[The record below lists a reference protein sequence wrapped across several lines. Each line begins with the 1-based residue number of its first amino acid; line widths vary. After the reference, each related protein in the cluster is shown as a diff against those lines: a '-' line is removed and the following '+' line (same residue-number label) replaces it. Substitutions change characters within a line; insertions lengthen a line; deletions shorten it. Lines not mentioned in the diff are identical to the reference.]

1 MSLKVQ
7 ILKAQK
13 ILVGSVG
20 VATLSFLAGCRSA
33 VSNLMAAPSCDVAP
47 NAPYCIGPRP
57 DAKPDTRVDAAVDVG
72 ADGHDTRDD
81 TASDAMDTAD
91 DATDAADGATDA
103 ADGAAPDAQ
112 DSGSDKLADATDGTG

>member
-1 MSLKVQ
+1 MARLAGSRFALPRLPGGAMSLKVQ

-47 NAPYCIGPRP
+47 NASYCIGPRP
-57 DAKPDTRVDAAVDVG
+57 DAEADTWVDAALEAG
-72 ADGHDTRDD
+72 ADAHDTRGD
-81 TASDAMDTAD
+81 TANDAMDGTKDTTD
-91 DATDAADGATDA
+91 DAVDATHAADG
-103 ADGAAPDAQ
+103 
-112 DSGSDKLADATDGTG
+112 